1 MDLVLLDDAPS
12 LAHVRSRAWK
22 GCCPRNRATVWRL
35 LLGHEPLRYAQRP
48 DVLQG
53 KRHLYWEHVR
63 VMCAPDGPVGEPSV
77 PYSEYSVRT
86 LRQIE
91 MDLPR
96 THPEIG
102 IFHVEEVR
110 NPMRRILY
118 LYGMLNPNKNYV
130 QGMNELVT
138 PILVVF
144 LTSYLKDTNEKG
156 VESFLKRQNIGNM
169 LTKGELADAEADAFW
184 TFSLLVA
191 LIEDNFIPD
200 QPGILKRVARLEEI
214 VAAVDPLLSDHLAR
228 NGNEFI
234 QFSYRWMNCLLM
246 RELPFNM
253 VVKLWDAL
261 LAEEDGIAD
270 LHIYVCAAMISR
282 FRSELLSKGF
292 EDCIMFLQHMPTAY
306 WTSTD
311 IDELLSQAYVWKQ
324 SLHLSSLG

>member
-1 MDLVLLDDAPS
+1 M
-12 LAHVRSRAWK
+12 
-22 GCCPRNRATVWRL
+22 
-35 LLGHEPLRYAQRP
+35 LLGHEPLRHADRREI
-48 DVLQG
+48 LAG
-53 KRHLYWEHVR
+53 KRLLYREHVG
-63 VMCAPDGPVGEPSV
+63 VLCAPDGPVCNGGMV
-77 PYSEYSVRT
+77 AYSEYSVKT

-96 THPEIG
+96 THPEIE

-144 LTSYLKDTNEKG
+144 LTSYLQETNEKG
-156 VESFLKRQNIGNM
+156 VENFLKRSSIDG
-169 LTKGELADAEADAFW
+169 LLSKEELADAEADAFW
-184 TFSLLVA
+184 TFTKLVA
-191 LIEDNFIPD
+191 LVEDNFIPD
-200 QPGILKRVARLEEI
+200 QPGILKRVARLDQI
-214 VAAVDPLLSDHLAR
+214 VSIVDPILSRHLER
-228 NGNEFI
+228 NGNDFI

-253 VVKLWDAL
+253 VVKLWDTL

-270 LHIYVCAAMISR
+270 LHVYFCAAMVCR

-292 EDCIMFLQHMPTAY
+292 EDCIMFLQHLPTSN

-311 IDELLSQAYVWKQ
+311 IDVLLSQSFVWKQ
-324 SLHLSSLG
+324 SLHLSSLA